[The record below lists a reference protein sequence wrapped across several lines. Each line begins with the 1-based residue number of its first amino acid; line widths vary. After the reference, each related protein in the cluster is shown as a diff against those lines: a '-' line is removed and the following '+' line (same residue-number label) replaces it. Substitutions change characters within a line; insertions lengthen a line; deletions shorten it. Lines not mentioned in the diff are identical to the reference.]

1 MPPKPAAGKKGK
13 DDLEDY
19 SDVLTL
25 PPVNTATSMLIFK
38 SLFSAQTRD
47 QLDKYLKEKLPTVDA
62 NKFKLL
68 TREELIAYAK
78 AKQIILEPNV
88 AATLP

>member
-1 MPPKPAAGKKGK
+1 MPPKPAPGKKGK

-25 PPVNTATSMLIFK
+25 PAINTVTSTIILKEM
-38 SLFSAQTRD
+38 FSQQTRD
-47 QLDKYLKEKLPTVDA
+47 QLEKVLKEKLPLEPKV
-62 NKFKLL
+62 KML

-78 AKQIILEPNV
+78 AK
-88 AATLP
+88 